1 MRIERL
7 TQQNLARCTGVLR
20 QPFAVI
26 GRLLP
31 EYRDGRCSAQ
41 EELFPEPREKVYP
54 DDVACARF
62 LEEEA
67 CAGFAALEGETCAGL
82 LLLRRNGGIGRR
94 KQLEQHEHGQTG
106 GSEPF
111 KRMFHTFLLT
121 FYHF

>member
-31 EYRDGRCSAQ
+31 EYRDGRWSAQ

-67 CAGFAALEGETCAGL
+67 CAGFCKDDGDSGS
-82 LLLRRNGGIGRR
+82 G
-94 KQLEQHEHGQTG
+94 KQLT
-106 GSEPF
+106 EP
-111 KRMFHTFLLT
+111 TT
-121 FYHF
+121 SGV